1 MKIIELVIN
10 EEDEFGVQA
19 ISLVDA
25 PAIQENWLT
34 LKSQDL
40 KLQAVD
46 QDKRILIGASLV
58 PNRPIYRTDGEEEWY
73 VHISQETVKQVAYKF
88 MRQGYQHNTTFQ
100 HESDLDGN
108 VVVESW
114 IVESETDKS
123 YQYGLNPPVGTWM
136 VAMHIGSQDFW
147 EKYVKSGEVKGFSIE
162 GRFLDAMRAEMSRS
176 TIKSDKRYKGGK
188 KIEMESYSDYP
199 DAVKNNAKKGIELNE
214 KNGNKCATQT
224 GKVRAQQLAKGEA
237 ISLETIKRMYSYLS
251 RAEEDYD
258 PNDTSACGTISYLLW
273 GGKAGLRW
281 SRSKLAEL
289 ELSEIVRELEILEAE
304 LDQACAEVGVKR
316 SKKAPKSSK

>member
-1 MKIIELVIN
+1 MRIVELVIT

-25 PAIQENWLT
+25 PAIEENWLT

-40 KLQAVD
+40 KLQTID
-46 QDKRILIGASLV
+46 KDKRILLGAALV

-73 VHISQETVKQVAYKF
+73 VHISKETVRQVAHKYMK
-88 MRQGYQHNTTFQ
+88 QGFQHNTTFQ
-100 HESDLDGN
+100 HESDLEGN

-123 YQYGLNPPVGTWM
+123 YQYGLNPPMGTWM
-136 VAMHIGSQDFW
+136 VAMSIGSTDFW
-147 EKYVKSGEVKGFSIE
+147 EEYVKSGEVKGFSIE
-162 GRFLDAMRAEMSRS
+162 GRFLDVMEVERLARS
-176 TIKSDKRYKGGK
+176 TIKNDKRYKSGN

-199 DAVKNNAKKGIELNE
+199 DAVKNNAKRGIELNE
-214 KNGNKCATQT
+214 KEGNKCATQV

-251 RAEEDYD
+251 RAEEYYD
-258 PNDTSACGTISYLLW
+258 EGDTSACGTISYLLW

-281 SRSKLAEL
+281 SESKLKEL
-289 ELSEIVRELEILEAE
+289 EQFSKVDVLEDLLCDLEQD
-304 LDQACAEVGVKR
+304 LIGI
-316 SKKAPKSSK
+316 SKNL